1 MGFIPGSILK
11 VKKVNATGYQNQMDS
26 AADEGWRKCY
36 SSSSAMFCEALR
48 PGVLKNHPLRRPG
61 EQLDDFYYRMLVQET
76 GLDTTN
82 TDAQMRMH
90 RYFGINSKFSQQGS
104 RQTLEYYLSIGL
116 WVMTGQ
122 LHHWR
127 YERPDPTRSHWSL
140 CCGWTP
146 ENDAFVFHDP
156 AGEMNVIDGGY
167 IGSEGK
173 YRKYAWDKWK
183 RRWMADQAGNFVDGS
198 GWCIVPIVNKATG
211 KYVPLVA

>member
-1 MGFIPGSILK
+1 MTFVDRSILNA
-11 VKKVNATGYQNQMDS
+11 KKVNAVGWQSQMDS
-26 AADEGWRKCY
+26 AVGEGWRKCY
-36 SSSSAMFCEALR
+36 SSSSTMFCEGLV
-48 PGVLKNHPLRRPG
+48 PGCLKNHKARKPG
-61 EQLDDFYYRMLVQET
+61 EQLDDFYYRMLVAVT
-76 GLDTTN
+76 GKDTTD
-82 TDAQMRMH
+82 TSAQMEMH

-127 YERPDPTRSHWSL
+127 YNQPDPARSHWSL
-140 CCGWTP
+140 CVGWTP

-156 AGEMNVIDGGY
+156 AGQMNLIEGGY
-167 IGSEGK
+167 ISNEGA
-173 YRKYAWDKWK
+173 YRKYAWAQWK
-183 RRWMADQAGNFVDGS
+183 HRWMADQAGKFVDGS